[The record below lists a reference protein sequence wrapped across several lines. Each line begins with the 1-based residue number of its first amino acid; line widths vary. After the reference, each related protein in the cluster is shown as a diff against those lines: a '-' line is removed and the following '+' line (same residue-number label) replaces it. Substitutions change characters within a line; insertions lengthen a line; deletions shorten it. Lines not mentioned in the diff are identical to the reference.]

1 MNALNFVKI
10 WNSVNS
16 IDDVVQQTG
25 LTRGACHARASTYRR
40 KHNIE
45 LQQFES
51 ARTNWA
57 MIAAVAKEVTDAKAE
72 TTEDTSETSDQT

>member
-25 LTRGACHARASTYRR
+25 LTRGASTYRR

-57 MIAAVAKEVTDAKAE
+57 MIAAIAKETTLTKND
-72 TTEDTSETSDQT
+72 TTEDTSETSDQTSA